1 MITIIISVEN
11 MTINGIN
18 LAERYDNGFKSYFV
32 VNEVRGRGV
41 QADELTLVDVPG
53 MDGAYID
60 DGKLPPRPLEVD
72 ITLKGESFADLRKK
86 IEDLNALL
94 KTDNILEV
102 TFADEP
108 DRIYYGRLSAVTHKV
123 EKQCV
128 YQATLT
134 LLCPDPY
141 KYGAEKE
148 VTFESSASFDVEGT
162 VETEPI
168 IEVTL
173 NEDTEYVAVSNGEE
187 INMVGFPAKQ
197 EEVVAPPET
206 QIFKT
211 SGENLIG
218 WTNSSQESLGDAPMT
233 GVLKSDGGTFY
244 TDDYGNDPFHW
255 HGPAMKTSL
264 SQSLTDFRIDI
275 GIKAQPTGANQ
286 AGSIEV
292 ALLDASN
299 RMVTVLNMTKHFPGI
314 DAIYGRV
321 TAGGHDVIQEDW
333 ASYKWF
339 EGVLQVYRRGN
350 QWEAWIH
357 AFNYGFSYIVHRW
370 TDTTGVAAAP
380 VTQVQVRLLQ
390 RGDMAVINQFV
401 NDIIVYKINDL
412 TANEVPIIGRL
423 NDKFIFNH
431 QNDIITKN
439 GISVIDKK
447 AFIGNYFKLQPGR
460 NNIAVEPADKIQS
473 VKVRWRDKWR

>member
-1 MITIIISVEN
+1 MFSFSF
-11 MTINGIN
+11 NGIKKPYLKIEKGRRRSIFAPIKRN
-18 LAERYDNGFKSYFV
+18 LVY
-32 VNEVRGRGV
+32 
-41 QADELTLVDVPG
+41 VPG
-53 MDGAYID
+53 MAGAYLSDTDTDVRVIEQPIYI
-60 DGKLPPRPLEVD
+60 KSKTKPE
-72 ITLKGESFADLRKK
+72 LRKLE
-86 IEDLNALL
+86 EDLASWLITEEPAPL
-94 KTDNILEV
+94 IFE
-102 TFADEP
+102 DEP
-108 DRIYYGRLSAVTHKV
+108 DRTYYAVVDGSLDIEEVVRNGKGIITF
-123 EKQCV
+123 
-128 YQATLT
+128 
-134 LLCPDPY
+134 LCPDPY

>member
-1 MITIIISVEN
+1 MFSFSF
-11 MTINGIN
+11 NGIKKPYLKIEKGRRRSIFAPIKRN
-18 LAERYDNGFKSYFV
+18 LVY
-32 VNEVRGRGV
+32 
-41 QADELTLVDVPG
+41 VPG
-53 MDGAYID
+53 MAGAYLSDTDTDVRVIEQPIYI
-60 DGKLPPRPLEVD
+60 KSKTKPE
-72 ITLKGESFADLRKK
+72 LRKLE
-86 IEDLNALL
+86 EDLASWLITEEPAPL
-94 KTDNILEV
+94 IFE
-102 TFADEP
+102 DEP
-108 DRIYYGRLSAVTHKV
+108 DRTYYAVVDGSLDIEEVVRNGKGIITF
-123 EKQCV
+123 
-128 YQATLT
+128 
-134 LLCPDPY
+134 LCPDPY

-447 AFIGNYFKLQPGR
+447 AFIGNYFKLKPGR
-460 NNIAVEPADKIQS
+460 NTLALEPADKIQS

>member
-1 MITIIISVEN
+1 MNFSFTFGGIKKDYLVCGKKGRSAFAPITRNLITVAGLPGSLLESTTTEIR
-11 MTINGIN
+11 TIEIPVT
-18 LAERYDNGFKSYFV
+18 V
-32 VNEVRGRGV
+32 VGKDRFEVR
-41 QADELTLVDVPG
+41 
-53 MDGAYID
+53 
-60 DGKLPPRPLEVD
+60 KLE
-72 ITLKGESFADLRKK
+72 
-86 IEDLNALL
+86 EDLATWLIHEEPREL
-94 KTDNILEV
+94 VFD
-102 TFADEP
+102 DEP
-108 DRIYYGRLSAVTHKV
+108 DRVYYALVNGSLDIDDIANFGKG
-123 EKQCV
+123 
-128 YQATLT
+128 TLRFI
-134 LLCPDPY
+134 CPDPY

-162 VETEPI
+162 VETEPV

-173 NEDTEYVAVSNGEE
+173 NGDTEYVAVSNGTD

-197 EEVVAPPET
+197 EEVPAPPET

-218 WTNSSQESLGDAPMT
+218 WTNSSPESLGDAPMT
-233 GVLKSDGGTFY
+233 GVLKSDGGKFY
-244 TDDYGNDPFHW
+244 TDDYGNDPSHW

-264 SQSLTDFRIDI
+264 SQTLTDFRIDI

-299 RMVTVLNMTKHFPGI
+299 RMVTVLRMTKHFPGI

-321 TAGGHDVIQEDW
+321 IAGGHDVIREDW

-380 VTQVQVRLLQ
+380 VTQVQVRLFQ

-439 GISVIDKK
+439 GISVIAKK

-460 NNIAVEPADKIQS
+460 NSIALEPAEKIQS
-473 VKVRWRDKWR
+473 AKVRWRDKWR

>member
-1 MITIIISVEN
+1 MSFTF
-11 MTINGIN
+11 NGIKKGY
-18 LAERYDNGFKSYFV
+18 LRALVGIERPAWAPIEEEIIEIPGRAGGIITKEKIKVRRLNIPVRVYKKGFASL
-32 VNEVRGRGV
+32 E
-41 QADELTLVDVPG
+41 DV
-53 MDGAYID
+53 
-60 DGKLPPRPLEVD
+60 E
-72 ITLKGESFADLRKK
+72 
-86 IEDLNALL
+86 EDLAAWLITNEPKPL
-94 KTDNILEV
+94 
-102 TFADEP
+102 TFSHKP
-108 DRIYYGRLSAVTHKV
+108 DRTYYAKVTGELV
-123 EKQCV
+123 LDEYPEWGEGV
-128 YQATLT
+128 IAFI
-134 LLCPDPY
+134 CPDPY
-141 KYGAEKE
+141 KYGPEKE
-148 VTFESSASFDVEGT
+148 VTFESSTSFDVEGT

-173 NEDTEYVAVSNGEE
+173 NGDTEYVAVSNGTD

-197 EEVVAPPET
+197 EEVPAPPET

-218 WTNSSQESLGDAPMT
+218 WTNSSPESLGESPMT
-233 GVLKSDGGTFY
+233 GVLKSDGNKFY
-244 TDDYGNDPFHW
+244 TDDYGQDSYHW

-286 AGSIEV
+286 TGGIEV

-299 RMVTVLNMTKHFPGI
+299 RMVTVLKMVKHFPGI

-321 TAGGHDVIQEDW
+321 IAGGHDVIQEDW

-339 EGVLQVYRRGN
+339 EGVMQVYRRGN

-447 AFIGNYFKLQPGR
+447 AFIGNYFKLKPGR
-460 NNIAVEPADKIQS
+460 NTLALEPADKIQS